1 MSVGS
6 SHGPVPTGAST
17 LLLASSASAHRGAT
31 CWATAGTAPDWS
43 ACPAMRVTH
52 TAPNPPSPPSP
63 LLGAVPTS
71 SCSTIWPL
79 RVSTPTRAPQGGATG
94 GRSRREAP
102 VHSCPL
108 VSSYFDFVQTS
119 TSVRRRTSVS
129 TSVSTRRGATGVSAP
144 LDIAS
149 WQTGRRVKVGTTCC
163 PRQPCSRTCMLIK
176 KDACVRIKT

>member
-1 MSVGS
+1 
-6 SHGPVPTGAST
+6 
-17 LLLASSASAHRGAT
+17 
-31 CWATAGTAPDWS
+31 
-43 ACPAMRVTH
+43 MRVTH
-52 TAPNPPSPPSP
+52 TAPSPPSP

-108 VSSYFDFVQTS
+108 ASSYFDFVQTS

-149 WQTGRRVKVGTTCC
+149 WQTGRHVKVGTTCC

-176 KDACVRIKT
+176 RCLCAYKDVDECLEENVQCGANQMCFNMRGSSQCIETPCPPNYQRDPTTG